1 MTNHSPE
8 EFWNWGYVADACT
21 TRSEPTPTPARDLSL
36 AGFWNTPE
44 PSQKNGGL
52 AGREGEKH
60 PELRIRMTFLTA
72 GGTDKVFLGGVNATK
87 VPGMPRFSS
96 SDVDIFC
103 TATDTSSIR
112 RDSLFGRHRHPA
124 GIWYTVVVPSRGS
137 E

>member
-72 GGTDKVFLGGVNATK
+72 GGTDKVFLGGVFLTTK
-87 VPGMPRFSS
+87 VPGGMPRFSS

-103 TATDTSSIR
+103 TSSSIR
-112 RDSLFGRHRHPA
+112 RDSLFGTGTQLVS
-124 GIWYTVVVPSRGS
+124 GIP
-137 E
+137 

>member
-36 AGFWNTPE
+36 ACFWNTPE

-72 GGTDKVFLGGVNATK
+72 GGTDKVFLGGV
-87 VPGMPRFSS
+87 S
-96 SDVDIFC
+96 
-103 TATDTSSIR
+103 
-112 RDSLFGRHRHPA
+112 
-124 GIWYTVVVPSRGS
+124 
-137 E
+137 